1 MFEDF
6 LREHIKDLIECGF
19 DNYKINENN
28 IEDIACII
36 NNKEEIWDVIDSA
49 IYNELDKYKEE
60 D

>member
-19 DNYKINENN
+19 DNYKINESD
-28 IEDIACII
+28 IEYIVCII
-36 NNKEEIWDVIDSA
+36 NNNEKIWDIIDST